1 MMQLL
6 LAADPRCCN
15 DPSNTGRTPLIT
27 AARHN
32 NVEVL
37 KLLLDA
43 GSSIALDHQDSC
55 GLTALHS
62 AVVGASVAGV
72 EALLAAGAAPEMT
85 DNLSR
90 GVLHM
95 AASAGGEDQ
104 EIFRSTIS
112 DADAI
117 LTMFLAVPGAGGANT
132 VDGAGLTPL
141 HHATITNRPSAAAI
155 LLENGA
161 NVELEDGKGRSAM
174 VYASD
179 FGRTAV
185 ATLLSEAR
193 TADPKP
199 VLTS

>member
-1 MMQLL
+1 MRLL

-43 GSSIALDHQDSC
+43 GSMGLDHQDSC

-72 EALLAAGAAPEMT
+72 EALLAAGAAPRMT
-85 DNLSR
+85 DNLNR

-117 LTMFLAVPGAGGANT
+117 LTRFLTRFLSLPGAAGANT

-141 HHATITNRPSAAAI
+141 HHAAITNRPSAAAI
-155 LLENGA
+155 LIDYGA
-161 NVELEDGKGRSAM
+161 NVELEDDKGRSAM
-174 VYASD
+174 VYACD
-179 FGRTAV
+179 FKRASIV
-185 ATLLSEAR
+185 ALLSEAR
-193 TADPKP
+193 TAGPKP
-199 VLTS
+199 D